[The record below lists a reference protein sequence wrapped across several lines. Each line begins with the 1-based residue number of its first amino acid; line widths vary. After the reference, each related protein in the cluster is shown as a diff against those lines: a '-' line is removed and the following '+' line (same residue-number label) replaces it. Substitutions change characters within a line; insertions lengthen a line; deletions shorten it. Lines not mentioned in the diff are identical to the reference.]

1 MRQTL
6 GNIFRMLVDLVAQYL
21 PCPSPFAKV
30 PLALSPVGLDPQ
42 NINTYNLG
50 LIAASFEFPRSH
62 NHEKWLKKRG
72 MESEFLNLSSSDQSL
87 PGGLRSLS
95 STDVLVL
102 EISYKLHT
110 QRKEH

>member
-50 LIAASFEFPRSH
+50 LTAATSEFPRSH
-62 NHEKWLKKRG
+62 NHEKWLKKKG
-72 MESEFLNLSSSDQSL
+72 GGWGLSS
-87 PGGLRSLS
+87 
-95 STDVLVL
+95 
-102 EISYKLHT
+102 
-110 QRKEH
+110 